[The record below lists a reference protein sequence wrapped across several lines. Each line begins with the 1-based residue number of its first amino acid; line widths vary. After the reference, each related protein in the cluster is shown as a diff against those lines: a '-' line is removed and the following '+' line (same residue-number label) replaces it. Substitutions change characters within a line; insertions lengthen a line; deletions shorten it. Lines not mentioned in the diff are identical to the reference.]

1 VAEAVGEGEVLLL
14 GSSEPVTEGEA
25 PRDRVAVGLPEM
37 EALALAVEEGVPLP
51 VPLTV
56 ALWLDV

>member
-1 VAEAVGEGEVLLL
+1 MLLL

-25 PRDRVAVGLPEM
+25 PLDNVAVGLPEM
-37 EALALAVEEGVPLP
+37 EALALAAEEGVPLP

>member
-1 VAEAVGEGEVLLL
+1 MLLL

-37 EALALAVEEGVPLP
+37 EALALAAEEGVPLP